1 MMDQMSTH
9 RRGRGRG
16 RGRTGTVTPAP
27 IGTDSVDFMA
37 ALGNMAAA
45 MQATAEALGNQINQ
59 GNHGNNNDEGG
70 PMTLATFLKV
80 HPPTF
85 RGTSNPTDADNWI
98 QAMERALQAQQVPEE
113 QWVEFGT
120 YQLQGEAQY
129 WWQGTR
135 RILQPDGAAIPW
147 EVFRTEFYKK
157 YFPNSARNAKEL
169 ELMQLKQGQMIVAE
183 YTSKFE
189 ELCRFSRICQGA
201 PEDFAEWKCIKYEG
215 GLRSDILS
223 FVAPMEIRVFSEL
236 VNKSRVAEDCVRK
249 AAAEKGSLRVPFQRP
264 SGRNFAPRG
273 RNFKHG
279 GSIPQQTQGQG
290 NYRRLNTNGNQG
302 RRFGKQPQ
310 QDLNC
315 QRCGKYHPGVP
326 CRLGLGVCYSCGQ
339 PGHIASN
346 CPEKK
351 KYETGR
357 VQQPGR
363 VYTTS
368 TVGAEGS
375 ETLIRGNCEMAGKI
389 LNALFD
395 SGASHSFI
403 AFEKAHELGLR
414 MVVLGYD
421 LKVYNATHEAT
432 VTRIG
437 CPQVP
442 FRVQQRKFVHDLICL
457 PMTGL
462 DLILGLD
469 WLSKNHVLLDC
480 SEKSVQ
486 FMPEG
491 SEAPVVVNSYYL
503 NSMIVNCSGTE
514 CQGIMLLTAGVSGD
528 DQSLEQIPV
537 VCEFP
542 DVFPDDINE
551 FPPNREVEFAIE
563 LVPGSGPISITP
575 YRMSPLE
582 MAELKAQLEDLL
594 GKHFIRPSVSPW
606 GAPVLLV
613 KKNDGSMRLCVDYR
627 QLNKITVKNKYP
639 LPRIDDLMDQLQG
652 AGVFSKIDL
661 RSGYHQ
667 IRVRDEDIP
676 KTAFRTRYGH
686 YEYTV
691 MSFGLTNAPA
701 VFMDYMNRIFRPYLD
716 KFVIVFID
724 DILVYSKT
732 EEEHTD
738 HLRTVL
744 QILRDRKLYAKLSKC
759 EFWKSEVKFLGHVVS
774 KQGIAV
780 DPAKVEAVMNWERPT
795 SVTEIRSFLG
805 LARYYRRFIKGF
817 SQLALPL
824 TKLTRKDTPFIWTPE
839 CEGSFQ
845 ELKHRLTT
853 APVLVLPEPSEPFE
867 VYCDASLKG
876 LGCVLMQHQNVVAY
890 ASRQLRPHEMNY
902 PTHDLELAAV
912 VFALKIWR
920 HYLYGVKFLVFSDHK
935 SLKYLF
941 KQKELN
947 MRQRRWME
955 LLKDYDFE
963 LNYHPGKA
971 NVVADALSRK
981 SLYAAWMMLR
991 EEELLKAFQG
1001 LNWGVREESGILC
1014 LSQLQISSD
1023 FKSELLK
1030 AHQDSEALRKVLPAV
1045 EQGKQ
1050 WRVSE
1055 GQDGLWRFKN
1065 RIIVPDIGD
1074 LRQRILKEAHKSG
1087 FSIHPGSTKMYQD
1100 LKTMFWWPGMKN
1112 DVALHVSKCLTC
1124 QKVKIE
1130 HQRPSGTLQPLEIPQ
1145 WKWESIAMDFVIGLP
1160 KTRSG
1165 CDAIWV
1171 VVDRLTKSAH
1181 FLPIQISCTMEELAR
1196 MYIKEIVR
1204 LHGVPSTIISD
1215 RDPRF
1220 TSRFWGAFQR
1230 AFGTQLSL
1238 STAYH
1243 PQTDGQS
1250 ERTIQTLEDMLRACV
1265 LDQPVSWDRYMP
1277 LIEFAYNNSYHA
1289 SIGMAPY
1296 EALYG
1301 RKCQSPLCWY
1311 ETGERSL
1318 LGPEMMAE
1326 TTEQIKKIRSRMLI
1340 AQSRQKSYADQ
1351 RRKPLEFEEGEH
1363 VFLKV
1368 TPTTGVGR
1376 AIKTKKLNP
1385 RYIGPFEILK
1395 RIGPVAYRIALP
1407 PYLSNLHD
1415 VFHVSQLRKYTPDA
1429 SHVLEPEPIQ
1439 VREDLTL
1446 PVIPV
1451 RIDDFSIKRLRGKEV
1466 SLVKVAWSQ
1475 AGIEEHTWELES
1487 DMRKDYPNLFS
1498 DAGREVSR

>member
-1 MMDQMSTH
+1 MSTH

>member
-1 MMDQMSTH
+1 MST
-9 RRGRGRG
+9 RGRGRG
-16 RGRTGTVTPAP
+16 RGRGRIGTVTPAP
-27 IGTDSVDFMA
+27 IGTDPVDFMA

-45 MQATAEALGNQINQ
+45 MQATVEALGNQINQ
-59 GNHGNNNDEGG
+59 GNHGNNNDEDG

-80 HPPTF
+80 HPPIF

-98 QAMERALQAQQVPEE
+98 QAMERALQAQ
-113 QWVEFGT
+113 
-120 YQLQGEAQY
+120 
-129 WWQGTR
+129 QGTR

-169 ELMQLKQGQMIVAE
+169 ELMQLKQGQMTVAE

-273 RNFKHG
+273 RNFKRG
-279 GSIPQQTQGQG
+279 GFVPQQTQGQG
-290 NYRRLNTNGNQG
+290 NYRRPNTNASQG
-302 RRFGKQPQ
+302 KRFGKQPQ

-315 QRCGKYHPGVP
+315 QKCGKYHPGVP

-339 PGHIASN
+339 PKHIASN

-351 KYETGR
+351 KYET
-357 VQQPGR
+357 
-363 VYTTS
+363 
-368 TVGAEGS
+368 
-375 ETLIRGNCEMAGKI
+375 
-389 LNALFD
+389 
-395 SGASHSFI
+395 GASHSFI

-414 MVVLGYD
+414 MVVLSYD
-421 LKVYNATHEAT
+421 LKVYNATHEAM
-432 VTRIG
+432 VTRIE
-437 CPQVP
+437 CPQVS
-442 FRVQQRKFVHDLICL
+442 FRVQQREFVHDLICL

-503 NSMIVNCSGTE
+503 NSMIVNYSGTK

-528 DQSLEQIPV
+528 DQSLEQIPI

-575 YRMSPLE
+575 YR
-582 MAELKAQLEDLL
+582 
-594 GKHFIRPSVSPW
+594 I
-606 GAPVLLV
+606 
-613 KKNDGSMRLCVDYR
+613 MRLCVDYR

-691 MSFGLTNAPA
+691 VSFGLTNAPA

-732 EEEHTD
+732 EEEHAD

-780 DPAKVEAVMNWERPT
+780 DPAKVEAVMNWER
-795 SVTEIRSFLG
+795 
-805 LARYYRRFIKGF
+805 
-817 SQLALPL
+817 
-824 TKLTRKDTPFIWTPE
+824 
-839 CEGSFQ
+839 
-845 ELKHRLTT
+845 LKHRLTT

-935 SLKYLF
+935 SLK
-941 KQKELN
+941 
-947 MRQRRWME
+947 
-955 LLKDYDFE
+955 
-963 LNYHPGKA
+963 
-971 NVVADALSRK
+971 
-981 SLYAAWMMLR
+981 
-991 EEELLKAFQG
+991 
-1001 LNWGVREESGILC
+1001 
-1014 LSQLQISSD
+1014 
-1023 FKSELLK
+1023 KSERCGGRFE
-1030 AHQDSEALRKVLPAV
+1030 SKVFICNLDDATGRRITKGISRLIETV
-1045 EQGKQ
+1045 KRYVRYYQQ
-1050 WRVSE
+1050 S
-1055 GQDGLWRFKN
+1055 N
-1065 RIIVPDIGD
+1065 RGN
-1074 LRQRILKEAHKSG
+1074 SG
-1087 FSIHPGSTKMYQD
+1087 E
-1100 LKTMFWWPGMKN
+1100 
-1112 DVALHVSKCLTC
+1112 C
-1124 QKVKIE
+1124 QKDRMKVKIE

-1181 FLPIQISCTMEELAR
+1181 FLPIRISCTMEELTR

-1250 ERTIQTLEDMLRACV
+1250 ERTIQTLEDMLRPCV
-1265 LDQPVSWDRYMP
+1265 LDQPTSWDRYMP

-1318 LGPEMMAE
+1318 LGPEMIAE

-1451 RIDDFSIKRLRGKEV
+1451 RIDDFSIKRLRGREV
-1466 SLVKVAWSQ
+1466 SLVKVAWSR

-1498 DAGREVSR
+1498 GN

>member
-1 MMDQMSTH
+1 M
-9 RRGRGRG
+9 
-16 RGRTGTVTPAP
+16 
-27 IGTDSVDFMA
+27 
-37 ALGNMAAA
+37 
-45 MQATAEALGNQINQ
+45 
-59 GNHGNNNDEGG
+59 
-70 PMTLATFLKV
+70 
-80 HPPTF
+80 
-85 RGTSNPTDADNWI
+85 
-98 QAMERALQAQQVPEE
+98 
-113 QWVEFGT
+113 
-120 YQLQGEAQY
+120 
-129 WWQGTR
+129 
-135 RILQPDGAAIPW
+135 
-147 EVFRTEFYKK
+147 
-157 YFPNSARNAKEL
+157 
-169 ELMQLKQGQMIVAE
+169 
-183 YTSKFE
+183 
-189 ELCRFSRICQGA
+189 
-201 PEDFAEWKCIKYEG
+201 
-215 GLRSDILS
+215 
-223 FVAPMEIRVFSEL
+223 
-236 VNKSRVAEDCVRK
+236 
-249 AAAEKGSLRVPFQRP
+249 
-264 SGRNFAPRG
+264 
-273 RNFKHG
+273 
-279 GSIPQQTQGQG
+279 
-290 NYRRLNTNGNQG
+290 
-302 RRFGKQPQ
+302 
-310 QDLNC
+310 
-315 QRCGKYHPGVP
+315 
-326 CRLGLGVCYSCGQ
+326 CYSCGQ

-368 TVGAEGS
+368 TIGAEGS

-421 LKVYNATHEAT
+421 LKVYNATHEAM
-432 VTRIG
+432 VTRIE

-442 FRVQQRKFVHDLICL
+442 FRVQQREFVHDLICL

-613 KKNDGSMRLCVDYR
+613 KKKDGSMRLCVDYR

-732 EEEHTD
+732 EEEHAD

-805 LARYYRRFIKGF
+805 LAGYYRRFIKGF

-839 CEGSFQ
+839 CEESFQ
-845 ELKHRLTT
+845 ALKHRLTT
-853 APVLVLPEPSEPFE
+853 APVLVLPEPSESFE
-867 VYCDASLKG
+867 VYCNASLKG

-920 HYLYGVKFLVFSDHK
+920 HYLYGVKFHVFSDHK

-941 KQKELN
+941 EQKELN
-947 MRQRRWME
+947 MCQRRWME

-1001 LNWGVREESGILC
+1001 LNLGVREESGILC

-1050 WRVSE
+1050 WRMSE
-1055 GQDGLWRFKN
+1055 GHDGLWRFKN
-1065 RIIVPDIGD
+1065 RIIVPDVGD
-1074 LRQRILKEAHKSG
+1074 LRQSILKEAHKSG

-1100 LKTMFWWPGMKN
+1100 LKAMFWWPGMKN

-1160 KTRSG
+1160 RTRSG

-1181 FLPIQISCTMEELAR
+1181 FLPIRISCTMEELAR

-1265 LDQPVSWDRYMP
+1265 LDQPASWDRYMP
-1277 LIEFAYNNSYHA
+1277 LVEFAYNNSYHA

-1318 LGPEMMAE
+1318 LGPEMIAE

-1451 RIDDFSIKRLRGKEV
+1451 RIDDTSVKRLRGREV
-1466 SLVKVAWSQ
+1466 SLVKVAWRR

-1487 DMRKDYPNLFS
+1487 DMRKDYPHLFS
-1498 DAGREVSR
+1498 GN

>member
-1 MMDQMSTH
+1 
-9 RRGRGRG
+9 
-16 RGRTGTVTPAP
+16 
-27 IGTDSVDFMA
+27 
-37 ALGNMAAA
+37 
-45 MQATAEALGNQINQ
+45 
-59 GNHGNNNDEGG
+59 
-70 PMTLATFLKV
+70 
-80 HPPTF
+80 
-85 RGTSNPTDADNWI
+85 
-98 QAMERALQAQQVPEE
+98 
-113 QWVEFGT
+113 FGT
-120 YQLQGEAQY
+120 
-129 WWQGTR
+129 
-135 RILQPDGAAIPW
+135 
-147 EVFRTEFYKK
+147 
-157 YFPNSARNAKEL
+157 
-169 ELMQLKQGQMIVAE
+169 
-183 YTSKFE
+183 
-189 ELCRFSRICQGA
+189 
-201 PEDFAEWKCIKYEG
+201 
-215 GLRSDILS
+215 
-223 FVAPMEIRVFSEL
+223 
-236 VNKSRVAEDCVRK
+236 
-249 AAAEKGSLRVPFQRP
+249 
-264 SGRNFAPRG
+264 
-273 RNFKHG
+273 
-279 GSIPQQTQGQG
+279 
-290 NYRRLNTNGNQG
+290 
-302 RRFGKQPQ
+302 
-310 QDLNC
+310 
-315 QRCGKYHPGVP
+315 
-326 CRLGLGVCYSCGQ
+326 GVCYSCGQ
-339 PGHIASN
+339 PGHLASS

-351 KYETGR
+351 RYETGR

-368 TVGAEGS
+368 SIGAEGS
-375 ETLIRGNCEMAGKI
+375 EALIRGKCEMTGKT

-395 SGASHSFI
+395 SGASHTFI
-403 AFEKAHELGLR
+403 AFEKADELGLKV
-414 MVVLGYD
+414 VVLRYD
-421 LKVYNATHEAT
+421 LKVYNATHEAM
-432 VTRIG
+432 VTRLG

-442 FRVQQRKFVHDLICL
+442 FRVQGHDFVHNLICL

-469 WLSKNHVLLDC
+469 WLSKNRVLLDC
-480 SEKSVQ
+480 SAKTVY
-486 FMPEG
+486 FMPEDTEG
-491 SEAPVVVNSYYL
+491 PVVVNNYYL
-503 NSMIVNCSGTE
+503 NSMMVNCSGAE
-514 CQGIMLLTAGVSGD
+514 CQGILLLAAGVSGD
-528 DQSLEQIPV
+528 DQDLEQIPV

-542 DVFPDDINE
+542 EVFPDDIDE
-551 FPPNREVEFAIE
+551 FPPKREVEFAID
-563 LVPGSGPISITP
+563 LVPGAGPISSAP
-575 YRMSPLE
+575 YRMSLLE
-582 MAELKAQLEDLL
+582 MAELKSQLEDLL
-594 GKHFIRPSVSPW
+594 GKNFIRPSVSPW

-613 KKNDGSMRLCVDYR
+613 KKKDGSMRLCVDYR
-627 QLNKITVKNKYP
+627 QLNKVTVKNKYP

-652 AGVFSKIDL
+652 ASVFSKIDL

-701 VFMDYMNRIFRPYLD
+701 IFMDYMNRIFHPYLD
-716 KFVIVFID
+716 KFVVVFID
-724 DILVYSKT
+724 DILIYSKT
-732 EEEHTD
+732 EDEHAE

-744 QILRDRKLYAKLSKC
+744 QILKDRKLCAKLSKC

-805 LARYYRRFIKGF
+805 LAGYYRRFIKGF

-824 TKLTRKDTPFIWTPE
+824 TKLTRKDVPFVWTPE
-839 CEGSFQ
+839 CEESFLA
-845 ELKHRLTT
+845 LKQILTT
-853 APVLVLPEPSEPFE
+853 APVLVLPEPREPFE

-876 LGCVLMQHQNVVAY
+876 LGCVLMQHHKVVAY
-890 ASRQLRPHEMNY
+890 ASRQLRPHERNY

-920 HYLYGVKFLVFSDHK
+920 HYLYGVKFQVFSDHK

-941 KQKELN
+941 EQKELN

-981 SLYAAWMMLR
+981 SLCAAWMMLR
-991 EEELLKAFQG
+991 EEELLRAFQG
-1001 LNWGVREESGILC
+1001 LKLGIREEFGTLC

-1023 FKSELLK
+1023 FKAELIK
-1030 AHQDSEALRKVLPAV
+1030 AHQNDQELYKILPAI
-1045 EQGKQ
+1045 EKGKQ

-1055 GQDGLWRFKN
+1055 DRDGLWRFKG
-1065 RIIVPDIGD
+1065 RIIVPDVGD
-1074 LRQRILKEAHKSG
+1074 LRHNILEEAHKSG

-1130 HQRPSGTLQPLEIPQ
+1130 HQKPAGTLQPLEIPQ
-1145 WKWESIAMDFVIGLP
+1145 WKWESIAMDFVLGLP
-1160 KTRSG
+1160 RTRTG

-1171 VVDRLTKSAH
+1171 VIDRLTKSAH
-1181 FLPIQISCTMEELAR
+1181 FLPIRISCTMEELAR
-1196 MYIKEIVR
+1196 LYIKEIVR
-1204 LHGVPSTIISD
+1204 LHGVPSTIVSD

-1238 STAYH
+1238 SIAYH

-1265 LDQPVSWDRYMP
+1265 LDQPASWDRYMP
-1277 LIEFAYNNSYHA
+1277 LVEFAYNNSYHA

-1311 ETGERSL
+1311 EAGEKSMI
-1318 LGPEMMAE
+1318 GPEMVSE
-1326 TTEQIKKIRSRMLI
+1326 TTEQIKRIRSRMLE
-1340 AQSRQKSYADQ
+1340 AQSRQKSYADR

-1368 TPTTGVGR
+1368 TPTTGIGR
-1376 AIKTKKLNP
+1376 SIKTKKLNP

-1395 RIGPVAYRIALP
+1395 RIRPVAYRIALP
-1407 PYLSNLHD
+1407 PHLSNLHD
-1415 VFHVSQLRKYTPDA
+1415 VFHVSQLRKYTFDP
-1429 SHVLEPEPIQ
+1429 SHVLEPESVQ

-1446 PVIPV
+1446 PVTPV
-1451 RIDDFSIKRLRGKEV
+1451 RIDDTSIKRLRGKEV
-1466 SLVKVAWSQ
+1466 SLVKVAWSR
-1475 AGIEEHTWELES
+1475 AGVEEHTWELES
-1487 DMRKDYPNLFS
+1487 EMRKDYPHLFL
-1498 DAGREVSR
+1498 